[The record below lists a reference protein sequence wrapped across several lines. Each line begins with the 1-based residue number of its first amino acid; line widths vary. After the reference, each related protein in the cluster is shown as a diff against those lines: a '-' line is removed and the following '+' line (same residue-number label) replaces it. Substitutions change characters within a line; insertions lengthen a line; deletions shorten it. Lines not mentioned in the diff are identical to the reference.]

1 MDSSQMGEVS
11 HSRRGVISAAALG
24 AIAALLPIAP
34 IRTFAQPRVPCVR
47 AGQRIV
53 SGGFAYSCVR
63 QKGRLVWRRGKRVK
77 VVVSPSPTPSQLPS
91 SSATPAT
98 SPTPTTSPPTA
109 SPVPSP
115 SASPSPTPTPT
126 PSVTTKR
133 TGYFIARSS
142 DVLTGESKIFS
153 GINLSGRTVQHSLFR
168 STSGIVSALDL
179 VCTHAG
185 CLVKPEKSELVCK
198 CHFSYFD
205 AATGERKSGPANDP
219 LRAYQVSEVD
229 GEIYIVP

>member
-1 MDSSQMGEVS
+1 MGEVS

-24 AIAALLPIAP
+24 VIAALLPIAP

-53 SGGFAYSCVR
+53 SGGFAYSCVK

-77 VVVSPSPTPSQLPS
+77 VVVSPSPTPTASTT
-91 SSATPAT
+91 A
-98 SPTPTTSPPTA
+98 SPTPITTSPSA

-115 SASPSPTPTPT
+115 SASPTPAPTPAPTPSPT

-168 STSGIVSALDL
+168 STTGIVSALDL

-185 CLVKPEKSELVCK
+185 CLVKPEKSELVCP
-198 CHFSYFD
+198 CHFSTFD
-205 AATGERKSGPANDP
+205 AATGARLTGVARDP
-219 LRAYQVSEVD
+219 LRSFQVSEVD
-229 GEIYIVP
+229 GEIYILP

>member
-1 MDSSQMGEVS
+1 MGEVS

-24 AIAALLPIAP
+24 VIAALLPIAP

-53 SGGFAYSCVR
+53 SGGFAYSCVK

-77 VVVSPSPTPSQLPS
+77 VVVSPSPTPTASTT
-91 SSATPAT
+91 A
-98 SPTPTTSPPTA
+98 SPTPITTSPSA

-115 SASPSPTPTPT
+115 SASPTPSPT

-168 STSGIVSALDL
+168 STTGIVSALDL

-185 CLVKPEKSELVCK
+185 CLVKPEKSELVCP
-198 CHFSYFD
+198 CHFSTFD
-205 AATGERKSGPANDP
+205 AATGARLTGVARDP
-219 LRAYQVSEVD
+219 LRSFQVSEVD
-229 GEIYIVP
+229 GEIYILP